1 MKFNDDLIEEL
12 NQLSDLNNYRGIIAV
27 ASDWIVIFAIIVLSL
42 YFDNVLLYILAVV
55 IIGTR
60 QRALATILH
69 ESAHRV
75 LAKNTKINDVL
86 GKYFSGYFIF
96 QTFQKYAKSHVI
108 LHHNYLGK
116 KNKVPDYDYYIESNL
131 FDEATKR
138 RFVKKHLI
146 LPLFFSKTPS
156 FVNYLL
162 KNRLGDYKDP
172 EFKKVVMLWIAI
184 SAVFFYMN
192 TFHLLILYWFVP
204 LITTFPMVGW
214 FIEMAEHFP
223 IIENDDD
230 IDKTWNRFSS
240 KFELMFTGMHSENL
254 HLTHHL
260 MPNIPFWN
268 LQKAHCIMMRDPV
281 YKSRNDKMGGIFL
294 SSKGRKSLW
303 NKIITNEFNN
313 TKDIKVNNEIS

>member
-116 KNKVPDYDYYIESNL
+116 K
-131 FDEATKR
+131 
-138 RFVKKHLI
+138 
-146 LPLFFSKTPS
+146 
-156 FVNYLL
+156 
-162 KNRLGDYKDP
+162 
-172 EFKKVVMLWIAI
+172 
-184 SAVFFYMN
+184 
-192 TFHLLILYWFVP
+192 
-204 LITTFPMVGW
+204 
-214 FIEMAEHFP
+214 
-223 IIENDDD
+223 
-230 IDKTWNRFSS
+230 
-240 KFELMFTGMHSENL
+240 
-254 HLTHHL
+254 
-260 MPNIPFWN
+260 
-268 LQKAHCIMMRDPV
+268 
-281 YKSRNDKMGGIFL
+281 
-294 SSKGRKSLW
+294 
-303 NKIITNEFNN
+303 
-313 TKDIKVNNEIS
+313 

>member
-1 MKFNDDLIEEL
+1 
-12 NQLSDLNNYRGIIAV
+12 
-27 ASDWIVIFAIIVLSL
+27 
-42 YFDNVLLYILAVV
+42 

-75 LAKNTKINDVL
+75 LAKNTRLNDLL
-86 GKYFSGYFIF
+86 GKYFSGYSIL
-96 QTFQKYAKSHVI
+96 QTFQSTPKSHVI

-116 KNKVPDYDYYIESNL
+116 KNKDSDYDYYIESKL
-131 FDEATKR
+131 FEETTKR
-138 RFVKKHLI
+138 NFIKKHLI
-146 LPLFFSKTPS
+146 LPLFLSKTPS
-156 FVNYLL
+156 FVKYLL
-162 KNRLGDYKDP
+162 KNRLGDFKDP

-184 SAVFFYMN
+184 SAAFIYIN
-192 TFHLLILYWFVP
+192 EFHLLILYLFIP
-204 LITTFPMVGW
+204 LVTTFPMVGW

-223 IIENDDD
+223 IIENVDD

-268 LQKAHCIMMRDPV
+268 LRKAHNIMMKNPI
-281 YKSRNDKMGGIFL
+281 YKSRNDEMGGTFI
-294 SSKGRKSLW
+294 SSRGRKSLW
-303 NKIITNEFNN
+303 TKIITNYFSN
-313 TKDIKVNNEIS
+313 TKNTKVNNEIS

>member
-116 KNKVPDYDYYIESNL
+116 KNKDPDYDYYIESNL
-131 FDEATKR
+131 FEEATKR

-172 EFKKVVMLWIAI
+172 EFKKSSYVMDCYICRVFLYEYI
-184 SAVFFYMN
+184 SSVN
-192 TFHLLILYWFVP
+192 TVLVCSTYY
-204 LITTFPMVGW
+204 
-214 FIEMAEHFP
+214 
-223 IIENDDD
+223 
-230 IDKTWNRFSS
+230 
-240 KFELMFTGMHSENL
+240 
-254 HLTHHL
+254 
-260 MPNIPFWN
+260 NIPN
-268 LQKAHCIMMRDPV
+268 GRMV
-281 YKSRNDKMGGIFL
+281 Y
-294 SSKGRKSLW
+294 
-303 NKIITNEFNN
+303 
-313 TKDIKVNNEIS
+313 